1 MKNKRANFKI
11 IAASFVT
18 IFSMAVVFVATAAW
32 FTAAR
37 AVNNAADGFDVVCNS
52 EIVEEIEIHELAETA
67 NDTEDNP
74 YLYNYSYVGKY
85 TFDDPKTNKLT
96 YHKNTADTAGIGKYS
111 LFEREKTLLM
121 LYKFR
126 TDIKDEMF
134 NKLVFI
140 ANNKT
145 NKEDSILEY
154 DSTAGKPK
162 KELAQNN
169 NQLSSII
176 KFSVLPLTT
185 LPSSNINIDYS
196 TYKTYITSNEKSFAT
211 INTSSDDAL
220 TDYKDSLTLFS
231 STDGTKYAGLA
242 LILSYNSD
250 ALEYLFNINLGND
263 VLDNVGDD
271 PILFNYVDFSLVL

>member
-52 EIVEEIEIHELAETA
+52 EIVEEIEIHELAETS

-85 TFDDPKTNKLT
+85 TFDYPKTNKLT

-126 TDIKDEMF
+126 TDIKDEIF

-176 KFSVLPLTT
+176 QFSVLPLTT

-211 INTSSDDAL
+211 INASSDDAL

>member
-1 MKNKRANFKI
+1 MKIKRNNLKI

-18 IFSMAVVFVATAAW
+18 IFSMAVVFVATTAW
-32 FTAAR
+32 FTAGR
-37 AVNNAADGFDVVCNS
+37 AVDNSAEGFDVVCS
-52 EIVEEIEIHELAETA
+52 SDIVDEIEIHELAETA
-67 NDTEDNP
+67 TNAEDNP

-96 YHKNTADTAGIGKYS
+96 YHKNTAETAGIGKYS

-126 TDIKDEMF
+126 TDIKDDVF
-134 NKLVFI
+134 SRLVFR

-145 NKEDSILEY
+145 KKDDSILNY
-154 DSTAGKPK
+154 DSTAGKPN
-162 KELAQNN
+162 KELAQEN
-169 NQLSSII
+169 NQLSSIV

-196 TYKTYITSNEKSFAT
+196 TYKTYITSNEKTFAT
-211 INTSSDDAL
+211 IDASQDDAL
-220 TDYKDSLTLFS
+220 TDYKDCLTLFS
-231 STDGTKYAGLA
+231 STDGTKYSGLA
-242 LILSYNSD
+242 LIISYNSD

-271 PILFNYVDFSLVL
+271 PILFNDVDFSLVL